1 VAKLPVP
8 LAFDWDRGNL
18 EKNWQK
24 HKVSQKEAEEVFL
37 NDPVILEDIRHSQ
50 SESRLVALGFTNKK
64 RNLYIVFTI
73 RGIRLRVISARDQ
86 SKKERRLYGEKK
98 V

>member
-1 VAKLPVP
+1 MAKLPVP